1 MVEREAADL
10 AENCGIADLGGRFGS
25 PFASIKIHGLVE
37 KPSLEDSSSGLALVE
52 QQILPSKVLELFDNT
67 AVGVGGEIQLR
78 DALDKLLKLD
88 GLNVLETYATTFDC
102 GN

>member
-52 QQILPSKVLELFDNT
+52 
-67 AVGVGGEIQLR
+67 
-78 DALDKLLKLD
+78 
-88 GLNVLETYATTFDC
+88 
-102 GN
+102 